1 MSEMLDYLNRIF
13 EENIFKIVLSNAKKV
28 NESYKKIVIEKKEEY
43 YQISRYTSKQVFHEN
58 VKKENLYIA
67 ILYSLENEF
76 IQLNAWSEKNE
87 HSIKISKKGKIFY
100 NKIKQNNI
108 NKLAKIQS
116 THNRKKEYIFEEGKA
131 IDVLIDM
138 GIFTKEGKVVS
149 SMYDKY
155 KQINRFI
162 EIIDDVVKKENY
174 KSLNIIDFGCGKS
187 YLSFLVYHYFR
198 YIKNININMIG
209 LDLKEDVIEKCNK
222 AAKKYSYDTLKFEIG
237 DINGYEAKF
246 DVDIVISLHACD
258 TATDYALFN
267 AINWGAKMIFS
278 VPCCQH
284 EIAKQ
289 IKTDRYKL
297 LTGYGLIKERFSD
310 LLTDSIRANLLE
322 YKSYDT
328 KILEFVDFSHTPK
341 NILIRA
347 ILNKSKSKA
356 VKEEKFSEVAKI
368 VEEYNINPCLW
379 RLIKD

>member
-58 VKKENLYIA
+58 VKKENLYTA

-76 IQLNAWSEKNE
+76 TQLNAWSEKNE

-222 AAKKYSYDTLKFEIG
+222 AAKKYSYDTLKFEID

-347 ILNKSKSKA
+347 ILNKSKSKV

>member
-43 YQISRYTSKQVFHEN
+43 YQIARYTSKQVFHEN
-58 VKKENLYIA
+58 VKKENLYTA

-76 IQLNAWSEKNE
+76 TQLNAWSEKNE

-108 NKLAKIQS
+108 NKLAKIQN

-198 YIKNININMIG
+198 YIKNININMVG

-284 EIAKQ
+284 EISKQ
-289 IKTDRYKL
+289 IKTDRHKL

-328 KILEFVDFSHTPK
+328 KILEFVDFSHTSK

-347 ILNKSKSKA
+347 ILNRSKSKA

-368 VEEYNINPCLW
+368 VEEYNISPCLW

>member
-58 VKKENLYIA
+58 VKKENLYTA

-76 IQLNAWSEKNE
+76 TQLNAWSEKNE

-108 NKLAKIQS
+108 NKLAKIQN

-198 YIKNININMIG
+198 YIKNININMVG

-222 AAKKYSYDTLKFEIG
+222 AAKKYSYETLKFEIG

-284 EIAKQ
+284 EISKQ
-289 IKTDRYKL
+289 IKTDRHKL

-347 ILNKSKSKA
+347 ILNKSKSKV

-368 VEEYNINPCLW
+368 VEEYNISPCLW